1 MEMMMLITQ
10 QISQLLPG
18 QDNFLSWV
26 LQIVFLGIF
35 VVFMFYGQRIQMY
48 IMIREVEGSLF
59 KLRMMRDEGR
69 KVAINAINEIGK
81 PQVDPTAQIDR
92 FLEYFAITPVDLDPS
107 GIIWRLEHLLDVRD
121 IRFKDDVKLMAP
133 QADET
138 QTNNLENTLEAALAL
153 NIIYKVIR
161 HFYLLG
167 KKTLSLYIIMQVQMI
182 LPLIMKEAEAFSSA
196 LKAFQLGQPI
206 GDGAGALVAAKLMHN
221 YEKTKIEKDVVVAK
235 VPLEGRTAYVLKAEG
250 PGGNVGKPG
259 EAIKQIIEQNEGK
272 ISLAIVID
280 AAGKLEGEKTGE
292 VAEGIGVA
300 IGGPEVDKYKVEETA
315 LKHKVPV
322 NAIVIK
328 EDVGDA
334 VSPMRKE
341 IFDAVDGVIE
351 RIKRLIRER
360 TKEGDFIIIAGV
372 GNTIGI
378 GQ

>member
-1 MEMMMLITQ
+1 MLILQTV
-10 QISQLLPG
+10 SQLLPG
-18 QDNFLSWV
+18 QDNILSWIIQV
-26 LQIVFLGIF
+26 VFLAIF
-35 VVFMFYGQRIQMY
+35 VVFVFYGQRIQTSL
-48 IMIREVEGSLF
+48 MIREVESSLF
-59 KLRMMRDEGR
+59 KLRMMRDEAR
-69 KVAINAINEIGK
+69 KRAINAINEIGK
-81 PQVDPTAQIDR
+81 PQADPTSQVDR
-92 FLEYFAITPVDLDPS
+92 FLEYFAITPVELDPS

-121 IRFKDDVKLMAP
+121 ARFKDDIKLMAP

-153 NIIYKVIR
+153 NIIYKIIR

-167 KKTLSLYIIMQVQMI
+167 KKTLSLYIIMQVQMV
-182 LPLIMKEAEAFSSA
+182 LPLIMKEAEAYSSA

-206 GDGAGALVAAKLMHN
+206 GDGAGALVAAKLMHH

-235 VPLEGRTAYVLKAEG
+235 VPIEGRTAYVLKAEG

-272 ISLAIVID
+272 ISLAILID
-280 AAGKLEGEKTGE
+280 AAGKLEGEKTGAL
-292 VAEGIGVA
+292 AEGVGVA

-315 LKHKVPV
+315 LKYKVPV
-322 NAIVIK
+322 NAIAIK

-360 TKEGDFIIIAGV
+360 TKEGDFVVIAGI

>member
-1 MEMMMLITQ
+1 MQPMPLTLQGIFP
-10 QISQLLPG
+10 SG
-18 QDNFLSWV
+18 DNILGWIFQV
-26 LQIVFLGIF
+26 VFLAIF
-35 VVFMFYGQRIQMY
+35 VIFMFYGQRFQMM
-48 IMIREVEGSLF
+48 IMVREVEGSLF
-59 KLRMMRDEGR
+59 KLKLMREEAR
-69 KVAINAINEIGK
+69 KTAINNIKEIGK
-81 PQVDPTAQIDR
+81 LEGDPTTQVDR
-92 FLEYFAITPVDLDPS
+92 FLEYFAISPVDLDPS

-138 QTNNLENTLEAALAL
+138 QVNNLENMLEAALAL
-153 NIIYKVIR
+153 NIIYKIIR

-167 KKTLSLYIIMQVQMI
+167 KKTLSLYIIMQLQMI
-182 LPLIMKEAEAFSSA
+182 LPLIMREAEAYASA
-196 LKAFQLGQPI
+196 QKAFTLGQPI
-206 GDGAGALVAAKLMHN
+206 GDGAGALVAAKLMQG
-221 YEKTKIEKDVVVAK
+221 YEKTKVEKDVVVAQ
-235 VPLEGRTAYVLKAEG
+235 VPIEGRNAYVLKAEG
-250 PGGNVGKPG
+250 PGGSVGKPG
-259 EAIKQIIEQNEGK
+259 EAIKQIIDQNEGK

-280 AAGKLEGEKTGE
+280 AGLKLEGEKTGE

-322 NAIVIK
+322 NAIIIK

-341 IFDAVDGVIE
+341 IVDAIDGVIE
-351 RIKRLIRER
+351 RVKRLILER
-360 TKEGDFIIIAGV
+360 TKQGDTVVIAGI

>member
-1 MEMMMLITQ
+1 MLT
-10 QISQLLPG
+10 LPTVG
-18 QDNFLSWV
+18 FDGLTGGDSLLSWI

-69 KVAINAINEIGK
+69 KMAVAAINEIGK
-81 PQVDPTAQIDR
+81 PQADPTTQVDR
-92 FLEYFAITPVDLDPS
+92 FLEYFAITPVDLDPA
-107 GIIWRLEHLLDVRD
+107 GIIWRLEHLLDVQDARL
-121 IRFKDDVKLMAP
+121 KNDVKLMAP

-138 QTNNLENTLEAALAL
+138 QINNLEMTLEAAVIL
-153 NIIYKVIR
+153 NVIYKVIR

-182 LPLIMKEAEAFSSA
+182 LPLIMKEAEAYASA

-206 GDGAGALVAAKLMHN
+206 GDGAGALVAGKLMHN
-221 YEKTKIEKDVVVAK
+221 YEKTKVEKDVVVAK
-235 VPLEGRTAYVLKAEG
+235 VPIEGRTAYILKAEG
-250 PGGNVGKPG
+250 PGANVGKPG
-259 EAIKQIIEQNEGK
+259 EAIKQIMEQNEGK

-292 VAEGIGVA
+292 VAEGTGVA

-315 LKHKVPV
+315 LKYKVPV
-322 NAIVIK
+322 NAIAIK

-341 IFDAVDGVIE
+341 IFEAVDNVIE

-360 TKEGDFIIIAGV
+360 TKEGDFVIIAGI
-372 GNTIGI
+372 GNSIGI